1 MVFASGIGGM
11 GAWSLCLVAVAGD
24 SCWGQLAILG
34 LVLLVTQLICTKF
47 ISNNR
52 ACFTCGE
59 RKMW

>member
-1 MVFASGIGGM
+1 M